1 MVIFT
6 VIDGGLMGNRKET
19 TNDNQVPHIENLLG
33 SMSQVDEDIISTIL
47 TKGLPNIPLLK
58 GGGEVD
64 YRSIDLAW
72 LRIMLQEKLDNV
84 YTDISRLSLT
94 NVLNDV
100 NSELVVNDLPMIEFT
115 RKEVYDVLVSLTGRT
130 IFAY

>member
-6 VIDGGLMGNRKET
+6 VIDGGLTGNRKET
-19 TNDNQVPHIENLLG
+19 TNDNQVPHMENLLG
-33 SMSQVDEDIISTIL
+33 SMFQVDEDIISTIL

>member
-6 VIDGGLMGNRKET
+6 VIEGGLSGVARGSTYNK
-19 TNDNQVPHIENLLG
+19 QAPHMENLLDFMLG
-33 SMSQVDEDIISTIL
+33 VDKNIL
-47 TKGLPNIPLLK
+47 SYILNKGLPIIPLLE
-58 GGGEVD
+58 GD
-64 YRSIDLAW
+64 ANNRSIDLAW
-72 LRIMLQEKLDNV
+72 LRIVLQEKLDNV